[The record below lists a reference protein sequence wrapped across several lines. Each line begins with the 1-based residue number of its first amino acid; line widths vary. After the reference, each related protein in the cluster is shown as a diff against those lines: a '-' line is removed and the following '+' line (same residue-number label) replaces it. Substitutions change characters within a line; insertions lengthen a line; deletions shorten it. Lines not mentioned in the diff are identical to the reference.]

1 MAFVNCEPPCDRAK
15 AESEP
20 PTGLSTCSA
29 HLANVHPFADD
40 LKFVGGDFYN
50 IFFFSYYMSF
60 PDFYFLL
67 INTF

>member
-50 IFFFSYYMSF
+50 IFFLAITCLFQIFISCR
-60 PDFYFLL
+60 
-67 INTF
+67 